1 MQCRKSD
8 NQIIGNFYQSQ
19 YCKYHVN
26 QDPDNEGLAVYT
38 IYILTKKLF
47 YMSWGISFLYEKF
60 WVFFFSKRLYSTS
73 TTIFFCLGNLF

>member
-38 IYILTKKLF
+38 IYILTKKYFIWAEASLF
-47 YMSWGISFLYEKF
+47 FMKNSEYFSFLKDCTVRVLQSSF
-60 WVFFFSKRLYSTS
+60 A
-73 TTIFFCLGNLF
+73 